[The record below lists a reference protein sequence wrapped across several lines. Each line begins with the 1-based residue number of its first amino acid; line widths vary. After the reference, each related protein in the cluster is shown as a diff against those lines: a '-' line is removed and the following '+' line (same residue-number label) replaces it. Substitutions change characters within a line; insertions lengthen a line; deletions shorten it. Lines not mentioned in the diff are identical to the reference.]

1 MKASSILHRSADI
14 YPQNNLISIGN
25 EVTFT
30 YIECFDISKRYQ
42 AWIENLIMTTLSDK
56 NLSGTV
62 DIVLAFFSHNSPELI
77 LAMIAAM
84 SLPLKIRYNHEST
97 VTSVVLTIKT
107 AMINVRWSSKEIA
120 QAFKVKDCNCQQNK
134 HCRKADSHVTIILH
148 AEKMKENASRASEI
162 IKYDAIDTGII
173 HESSQFSIPS
183 VECIFHASKIDG
195 RISLYTNGS
204 CEKNQ
209 GSESVHDDAIVL
221 FTSGTTSGSPKGVR
235 LSHLSLMI
243 QAMAKN
249 TQPCSYDQNTR
260 ILATTV
266 PFFHVGG
273 ISSALAVIMAG
284 GVLTFSSDSMSTGF
298 KATQVIESMKW
309 ESSIEK
315 GLGQNVNTLVVVPA
329 MLHAIIYEI
338 ENGTPM
344 IYSWVRLILIGG
356 QSITQPL
363 LEKTKA
369 IFPEARM

>member
-25 EVTFT
+25 EVTLT
-30 YIECFDISKRYQ
+30 YIECFEMSKHYQ
-42 AWIENLIMTTLSDK
+42 AWIENVIMTTLSGK
-56 NLSGTV
+56 KLSGTV

-120 QAFKVKDCNCQQNK
+120 RAFKVKDCNCQQNK
-134 HCRKADSHVTIILH
+134 YCRKADSHVTIILH
-148 AEKMKENASRASEI
+148 AEKLKENASRASEI
-162 IKYDAIDTGII
+162 IKNDAIDTGII

-183 VECIFHASKIDG
+183 VECIFHASNIDG
-195 RISLYTNGS
+195 RISLYNS
-204 CEKNQ
+204 DNSMKIQ
-209 GSESVHDDAIVL
+209 GSQSVHDDAIVL
-221 FTSGTTSGSPKGVR
+221 FTSGTTSGPKGVR
-235 LSHLSLMI
+235 LSHLSLMV

-273 ISSALAVIMAG
+273 LSSALAVIMAG
-284 GVLTFSSDSMSTGF
+284 GVLVFSSDSTSTGF
-298 KATQVIESMKW
+298 KATQVIKSMKW
-309 ESSIEK
+309 ESSIGK
-315 GLGQNVNTLVVVPA
+315 GSGQNVNTLVVVPA
-329 MLHAIIYEI
+329 MLHAIICEI

-344 IYSWVRLILIGG
+344 IYSGVRLILIGG

-363 LEKTKA
+363 LEKA
-369 IFPEARM
+369 RIRFPKARM

>member
-1 MKASSILHRSADI
+1 MKVSSILHRSADI

-25 EVTFT
+25 ERTLT
-30 YIECFDISKRYQ
+30 YMECFELSRRYQ
-42 AWIENLIMTTLSDK
+42 AWIEDLIMTTLSDK
-56 NLSGTV
+56 KLSGTV
-62 DIVLAFFSHNSPELI
+62 DIVLAFLSHNSPELI
-77 LAMIAAM
+77 LAIIAAM
-84 SLPLKIRYNHEST
+84 SLPSKIRFDNEST
-97 VTSVVLTIKT
+97 VTSVILTIKT

-120 QAFKVKDCNCQQNK
+120 QAFKVKDCNCQRNK
-134 HCRKADSHVTIILH
+134 HCRKADSHLTIILH
-148 AEKMKENASRASEI
+148 AEMLKESASRASEI
-162 IKYDAIDTGII
+162 IKIDAIDTVII

-195 RISLYTNGS
+195 KLSLYTNGN

-221 FTSGTTSGSPKGVR
+221 FTSGTTSGPKGVR

-249 TQPCSYDQNTR
+249 SQPCSYDQSTR
-260 ILATTV
+260 IFATTV

-284 GVLTFSSDSMSTGF
+284 GMLIFSSDSMSTGF
-298 KATQVIESMKW
+298 KATQVIESMTW

-315 GLGQNVNTLVVVPA
+315 GLGQHVNTLVVVPA
-329 MLHAIIYEI
+329 MLHAIICEI
-338 ENGTPM
+338 ENGKPM
-344 IYSWVRLILIGG
+344 IYSGARLILIGG